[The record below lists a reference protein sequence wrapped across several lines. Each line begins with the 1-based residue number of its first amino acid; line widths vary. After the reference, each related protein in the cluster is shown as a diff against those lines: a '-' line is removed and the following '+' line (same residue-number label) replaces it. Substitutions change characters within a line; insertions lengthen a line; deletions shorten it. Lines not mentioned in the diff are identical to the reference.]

1 MRRCAAVENAQMLW
15 YTALY
20 NTASGENA
28 GSAVRRDMV
37 MHKWKNTAV
46 IVLAYL
52 HRYGLIAVLCVFL
65 AVFQADTDL
74 LYMGIFLLVYSVWT
88 FVGYRWKWEHI
99 YCSYQNAYHEKMT
112 PNSIHWD
119 HIKLSD
125 AYGIPL
131 IAFLVGLACVLV
143 YAYS

>member
-1 MRRCAAVENAQMLW
+1 MRKR
-15 YTALY
+15 
-20 NTASGENA
+20 
-28 GSAVRRDMV
+28 
-37 MHKWKNTAV
+37 KNTMV

-52 HRYGLIAVLCVFL
+52 HRYGWIAIMCVFL
-65 AVFQADTDL
+65 AVSRADTYL
-74 LYMGIFLLVYSVWT
+74 PYMGVFSLVYSVWS

-119 HIKLSD
+119 RIKISD

-131 IAFLVGLACVLV
+131 ISFLLGLACVLV

>member
-1 MRRCAAVENAQMLW
+1 
-15 YTALY
+15 
-20 NTASGENA
+20 
-28 GSAVRRDMV
+28 

-65 AVFQADTDL
+65 AVSQADTDL

-112 PNSIHWD
+112 PNSIQWD